1 MNKLMTHVVVGYPDM
16 ETTKKLL
23 HHMIEA
29 KVDSIELQIPFSDP
43 LADGPK
49 LMAAND
55 IAVNNGVS
63 VQETLDAIKEIGA
76 SNTKIFIMSYMQP
89 IISFGPE
96 KFLRKAEEAGCEGYI
111 LPDLPFD
118 APEMDGFIKIDKT
131 LRHKIIPVLSPGMLN
146 HRLKSIFN
154 KLNPETVYITARSGI
169 TGDHTNEY
177 SNELKQLIKDVKEL
191 SDAKLAVGF
200 GIQTVEDVQNVLK
213 IADLAVVG
221 SAVTEE
227 LGGSLV
233 RATALVD
240 KLADAAS

>member
-1 MNKLMTHVVVGYPDM
+1 
-16 ETTKKLL
+16 
-23 HHMIEA
+23 
-29 KVDSIELQIPFSDP
+29 
-43 LADGPK
+43 
-49 LMAAND
+49 
-55 IAVNNGVS
+55 
-63 VQETLDAIKEIGA
+63 
-76 SNTKIFIMSYMQP
+76 
-89 IISFGPE
+89 
-96 KFLRKAEEAGCEGYI
+96 
-111 LPDLPFD
+111 
-118 APEMDGFIKIDKT
+118 
-131 LRHKIIPVLSPGMLN
+131 MLN

>member
-29 KVDSIELQIPFSDP
+29 KVASIELQIPFSDP

-55 IAVNNGVS
+55 IAVNNGIS
-63 VQETLDAIKEIGA
+63 VQETLDIINECDSK
-76 SNTKIFIMSYMQP
+76 NTKIFIMSYLQP
-89 IISFGPE
+89 IISFGAKE
-96 KFLRKAEEAGCEGYI
+96 FFRKAEEAGCEGYI

-118 APEMDGFIKIDKT
+118 APDMHEFININKS
-131 LRHKIIPVLSPGMLN
+131 LSSKIIPVLSPWMLSS
-146 HRLKSIFN
+146 RLKSIFS
-154 KLNPETVYITARSGI
+154 KLSPETVYITARAGI

-177 SNELKQLIKDVKEL
+177 SSDLKQLIMGVRKL

-200 GIQTVEDVQNVLK
+200 GIQTTEDVKSILK

-221 SAVTEE
+221 SAVTSE
-227 LGGSLV
+227 LESSLA